1 MVEIELK
8 FQIPP
13 AALERVRRAVAT
25 AAAATQ
31 RVRTLYVDSPDGR
44 LAAAGMAL
52 RLRRDGRRWLQTVK
66 GQGDGLLQRLEHEV
80 PVPTPAFGATPA
92 IDLERHAGTPAHD
105 RLRAVL
111 GDAPVLGPVF
121 ETDMRRTRRIVRV
134 GSTRIEL
141 ALDEG
146 RILAG
151 GRSLPLC
158 ELELEWLSGPLDG
171 LFQLGERWAT
181 RHGLWLDVRSKSERG
196 ACLAAGE
203 EAAPPVMAQRP
214 LLAPDGGTD
223 AALRTMIGAGL
234 AHLLPNLGA
243 VAAGTGRP
251 EHLHQVRVALRRLR
265 TALRVFEGWSAAV
278 DPGWAPAL
286 AELFDAL
293 GAARDLD
300 ALSESLLPALRAA
313 GAPWSDL
320 APPDAAP
327 APPGPVLQA
336 VAVQRLLLAL
346 LAFAGQPPAPASGPL
361 IDHARPLLR
370 RLHRQVLRDGE
381 AFAALDDEAR
391 HRTRRRVKR
400 LRYSVEFV
408 ASLWPAKDV
417 RRYLARVAPAQDALG
432 RFNDLCV
439 AQQAFAA
446 AVERDARAWFAVG
459 WLQAQRAEPIAAA
472 ARALRRLGRE
482 RPFWKR

>member
-8 FQIPP
+8 FQVP
-13 AALERVRRAVAT
+13 APARERVHHAVAT
-25 AAAATQ
+25 AAARTQ
-31 RVRTLYVDSPDGR
+31 RVRTIYLDTPDGR
-44 LAAAGMAL
+44 LAAAGMAV

-80 PVPTPAFGATPA
+80 PVPAPARGVTPAV
-92 IDLERHAGTPAHD
+92 DLARHAGTPAHG
-105 RLRAVL
+105 RLAAVL

-121 ETDMRRTRRIVRV
+121 ETDMRRTRRIVRM
-134 GSTRIEL
+134 GATRIEL

-146 RILAG
+146 RILAA

-171 LFQLGERWAT
+171 LYRLGERWAT
-181 RHGLWLDVRSKSERG
+181 RHGLWLDVRSKAERG
-196 ACLAAGE
+196 ACLARGE
-203 EAAPPVMAQRP
+203 DAAPPVMARRP
-214 LLAPDGGTD
+214 LLSPEGGPD
-223 AALRTMIGAGL
+223 AALRAMVGAGL
-234 AHLLPNLGA
+234 AHLLPNLSA

-265 TALRVFEGWSAAV
+265 TALQVFEGWSADV
-278 DPGWAPAL
+278 DAGWTPAL
-286 AELFDAL
+286 ADLFDAL

-300 ALSESLLPALRAA
+300 ALSASLLPALRAA
-313 GAPWSDL
+313 GAPFSDL
-320 APPDAAP
+320 VPPAAAP
-327 APPGPVLQA
+327 AEPGQALRA
-336 VAVQRLLLAL
+336 VAAQRLLLSL
-346 LAFAGQPPAPASGPL
+346 LAFAGHTPALASGPL
-361 IDHARPLLR
+361 VDRARPLLR
-370 RLHRQVLRDGE
+370 RLHRQVVRDGE
-381 AFAALDDEAR
+381 AFATLDDEAR

-408 ASLWPAKDV
+408 AALWPAKDV

-446 AVERDARAWFAVG
+446 AVERDPRAWFAVG

-472 ARALRRLGRE
+472 ARALRRLGRGQ
-482 RPFWKR
+482 PFWKR

>member
-8 FQIPP
+8 FQIPAP
-13 AALERVRRAVAT
+13 ARESVRRAVAT
-25 AAAATQ
+25 ASAGTQ
-31 RVRTLYVDSPDGR
+31 RVRTLYLDTPDGR

-80 PVPTPAFGATPA
+80 PVPAPARGATPA
-92 IDLERHAGTPAHD
+92 VDLDRHAGTPAHD

-134 GSTRIEL
+134 GATRIEL

-146 RILAG
+146 RILAA
-151 GRSLPLC
+151 GRSQPLC

-171 LFQLGERWAT
+171 LFRLGERWAT

-196 ACLAAGE
+196 ACLARGE
-203 EAAPPVMAQRP
+203 DAAPPVTARRP
-214 LLAPDGGTD
+214 LLSPDGGAD
-223 AALRTMIGAGL
+223 AALRAMVGAGL
-234 AHLLPNLGA
+234 AHLLPNFGA

-251 EHLHQVRVALRRLR
+251 EHLHQLRVALRRLR
-265 TALRVFEGWSAAV
+265 TALQVFGGWSADVEA
-278 DPGWAPAL
+278 GWAPAL
-286 AELFDAL
+286 ADLFDAL

-300 ALSESLLPALRAA
+300 ALSERLLPALRAA
-313 GAPWSDL
+313 GAPWTEL
-320 APPDAAP
+320 APSMASP
-327 APPGPVLQA
+327 AEPAQALQA
-336 VAVQRLLLAL
+336 AAVQRLLLAL
-346 LAFAGQPPAPASGPL
+346 LAFAGRSPAPAAGPL
-361 IDHARPLLR
+361 VEHARPLLR

-381 AFAALDDEAR
+381 AFASLDDEAR
-391 HRTRRRVKR
+391 HRMRRRVKR
-400 LRYSVEFV
+400 LRYSVEFL
-408 ASLWPAKDV
+408 ASLWPAREV

-432 RFNDLCV
+432 LFNDLCI
-439 AQQAFAA
+439 AQRAFAA
-446 AVERDARAWFAVG
+446 AVDQEPRAWFAVG

-482 RPFWKR
+482 RPFWRR